1 MGGKFLPNN
10 SLEAP
15 LRLIFLMPT
24 ILLLLFLIMC
34 SKLRAAS
41 SLMHLE
47 KDIQKVLRR
56 TSGLLF
62 LESEDK
68 ADATLFFHE
77 I

>member
-1 MGGKFLPNN
+1 
-10 SLEAP
+10 
-15 LRLIFLMPT
+15 
-24 ILLLLFLIMC
+24 
-34 SKLRAAS
+34 
-41 SLMHLE
+41 MHLE